1 MPDHLPPLIAA
12 TKTLASTPKWVEHED
27 QFRLA
32 AALDIDGV
40 TQMGLRLLGRC
51 SRDYPDQN
59 VTFQIEYLFKNFRTV
74 PVARIDW
81 RPPSPHQNR
90 NIGPAEGR
98 WVRIDG
104 SHVHPFGDNFGWMVA
119 DSVPLADYMRLPI
132 ATPLDP
138 DPASVTALVTVMGR
152 WFNIEGVAAIP
163 APPWKAPR
171 LL

>member
-12 TKTLASTPKWVEHED
+12 AKTLASKPKWAEHED
-27 QFRLA
+27 QFRFA
-32 AALDIDGV
+32 VALDIEGV

-59 VTFQIEYLFKNFRTV
+59 VTFQIEYLFKSFRAT

-90 NIGPAEGR
+90 NVGPAEWR

-104 SHVHPFGDNFGWMVA
+104 SHLHPFGQNFDWMVA
-119 DSVPLADYMRLPI
+119 DGVPLADYMRLPV
-132 ATPLDP
+132 AVPLDP
-138 DPASVTALVTVMGR
+138 DPDSVTGLVTVMGR
-152 WFNIEGVAAIP
+152 WFNIDGVEA
-163 APPWKAPR
+163 
-171 LL
+171 